1 MYIITDM
8 IDMIDMIDSTHCVT
22 QKYSGGGT
30 P

>member
-22 QKYSGGGT
+22 QNILGGV
-30 P
+30 PP